1 MKMSK
6 SSILHINLCGLANPI
21 QRIQVCSK
29 FKEDSESNIY
39 FCLKLLFPGKTRLDL
54 SSDKE
59 GVFSYDGVNLT

>member
-29 FKEDSESNIY
+29 FKEYSESYIY
-39 FCLKLLFPGKTRLDL
+39 IRVKVLFRGKARLDL
-54 SSDKE
+54 ARDKE
-59 GVFSYDGVNLT
+59 VLFSYDGVNLT

>member
-29 FKEDSESNIY
+29 FKEDSESNIF
-39 FCLKLLFPGKTRLDL
+39 FCLKLLIRGKAGLDL
-54 SSDKE
+54 SRENE
-59 GVFSYDGVNLT
+59 GYISYDGVNIT